1 MVVLR
6 YSGWEEVY
14 LGLSRVKEQAVS
26 CTFLEMLSN

>member
-14 LGLSRVKEQAVS
+14 LGLSRIKKQAVS
-26 CTFLEMLSN
+26 CTFLEILSN

>member
-6 YSGWEEVY
+6 YSGWGEVD

>member
-14 LGLSRVKEQAVS
+14 LGLSRIKEQAVS
-26 CTFLEMLSN
+26 TFLEMLSN